1 MKKRT
6 RSILEELNDM
16 HVVDT
21 VQENLVDSRATHV
34 IQSAINVLGMIKENF
49 DPETASDLEKRF
61 LNAIRSA
68 DPSKFAR
75 GIKKLKKETDDDT
88 Q

>member
-16 HVVDT
+16 HVAKT
-21 VQENLVDSRATHV
+21 QENLVDSRATHV